1 MEMVIEMSRKVPIV
15 VPKVVS
21 LKKMR
26 LRQVLNEKSVVI
38 SIKKRDCDRF
48 LYILPRK
55 AKFPEGFN

>member
-55 AKFPEGFN
+55 AKFSEGFN